1 MSKKEKAT
9 LCLSRDSMESMKQE
23 AEEKKIDISKLYQQ
37 AIDDFIE
44 ARWERDQEEQLIA
57 SESIPLKGGEN
68 KE

>member
-1 MSKKEKAT
+1 
-9 LCLSRDSMESMKQE
+9 MESMKQE

>member
-1 MSKKEKAT
+1 MSKKEKVT

-23 AEEKKIDISKLYQQ
+23 AEEKKIDISELYQQ
-37 AIDDFIE
+37 AIDDFIG